1 MPKFNSPTE
10 IGDALAAPLGEFIAS
25 IGKGVAEAQQS
36 MDIKTV
42 ETFTKIYGDSDDKR
56 LQILRDLGYKPTWY
70 KIPEV
75 EAKVTISLNI
85 SGKSGAENAGGS
97 GKIQMYVTPMD
108 AGYANKYDYN
118 LKAASQLTF
127 KIVPVPPSPKAE
139 EMKVLPDINAYRYKN
154 AVALLESMGIAH
166 DLEPGQIAN
175 DDYYIASTTPSQGE
189 VVFPGQKVNLKITQ
203 KL

>member
-25 IGKGVAEAQQS
+25 IGKGVAEAQQA
-36 MDIKTV
+36 MDLKTV
-42 ETFTKIYGDSDDKR
+42 ETFTKIYGDSNDNR
-56 LQILRDLGYKPTWY
+56 LQILRNLGYQPTWY

-75 EAKVTISLNI
+75 EVKATIALNI
-85 SGKSGAENAGGS
+85 SGESGEENVGGA
-97 GKIQMYVTPMD
+97 GKIQMYATPMD

-139 EMKVLPDINAYRYKN
+139 EMKVLPVLNEERYKD
-154 AVALLESMGIAH
+154 AVLSLESMGIAH
-166 DLEPGQIAN
+166 ELEPGQAPY
-175 DDYYIASTTPSQGE
+175 DDYYIKNTTPEAGK
-189 VVFPGQKVNLKITQ
+189 VIFPGQKVVLQIVQNL
-203 KL
+203 